1 MFENEL
7 QLSEYP
13 SDVSLNAHI
22 ISHRREIFNYKT
34 YNFMKIYIHPSG
46 LSSENDNLLPE
57 GALFSLKYL
66 LEAGVELSLDAE
78 SLTDHQRALIENES
92 ISTSKFATS
101 EADGIIKKNDLYRFE
116 SDNEVIEEVDTWTEL
131 SRAILFPSRKA
142 SLQRDTKE
150 TRISISINLD
160 GTGESNIST
169 GLNFFDHMLDQIAR
183 HGLIDLELTCDGDLD
198 VDEHHTI
205 EDTAIALGQAIQQ
218 AISENKAGIQRYG
231 FVLPMD
237 EAQATVAIDLSDR
250 PYLRW
255 EVDLEREYVGDF
267 PTEMLEHFYYTIAMN
282 VKATLHVK
290 ATGKNEHHV
299 IESIFKGFAK
309 ALRFAISRNE
319 RIRGILPTTK
329 GTI

>member
-1 MFENEL
+1 
-7 QLSEYP
+7 
-13 SDVSLNAHI
+13 
-22 ISHRREIFNYKT
+22 
-34 YNFMKIYIHPSG
+34 MKIYIHPSA
-46 LSSENDNLLPE
+46 LSSKNNNLLPE
-57 GALFSLKYL
+57 GALFGLKYL
-66 LEAGVELSLDAE
+66 QEAKFELSFEKD
-78 SLTDHQRALIENES
+78 SLSDQQQAFIENES
-92 ISTSKFATS
+92 IGNGSFDPS
-101 EADGIIKKNDLYRFE
+101 EADGIIKKENFYLFE
-116 SDNEVIEEVDTWTEL
+116 TAGEVIETSDNWTGL
-131 SRAILFPSRKA
+131 SRTILFPTRKA
-142 SLQRDTKE
+142 TLQRDTKE
-150 TRISISINLD
+150 TKISVSINLD
-160 GTGESNIST
+160 GTGESRIST
-169 GLNFFDHMLDQIAR
+169 GLSFFDHMLDQIAR

-205 EDTAIALGQAIQQ
+205 EDTAIALGQAIRL

-250 PYLRW
+250 PFLRW

-267 PTEMLEHFYYTIAMN
+267 PTEMLEHFYYTLAMN

-290 ATGKNEHHV
+290 ATGKNEHHI
-299 IESIFKGFAK
+299 IESVFKGFAK

>member
-1 MFENEL
+1 
-7 QLSEYP
+7 
-13 SDVSLNAHI
+13 
-22 ISHRREIFNYKT
+22 
-34 YNFMKIYIHPSG
+34 MKIYIHPTALKS
-46 LSSENDNLLPE
+46 DMKNLLPE
-57 GALFSLKYL
+57 GALFGMKYL
-66 LEAGVELSLDAE
+66 QEAEYNLSFDAG
-78 SLTDHQRALIENES
+78 SLSDHQQKLIENES
-92 ISTSKFATS
+92 ITNSGFGETD
-101 EADGIIKKNDLYRFE
+101 ADGTIIKVDQYIFE
-116 SDNEVIEEVDTWTEL
+116 SDGKTVETAGSWTEIIR
-131 SRAILFPSRKA
+131 SILFPSRKA
-142 SLQRDTKE
+142 EISRDTKE
-150 TRISISINLD
+150 TQISISINLD
-160 GTGESNIST
+160 GTGESNITT

-183 HGLIDLELTCDGDLD
+183 HGLIDLELTCNGDLN

-205 EDTAIALGQAIQQ
+205 EDTAIALGQAIRE

-250 PYLRW
+250 PFLRW
-255 EVDLEREYVGDF
+255 DVDLKREYVGDF
-267 PTEMLEHFYYTIAMN
+267 PTEMLEHFYYTLAMN

>member
-1 MFENEL
+1 MN
-7 QLSEYP
+7 
-13 SDVSLNAHI
+13 
-22 ISHRREIFNYKT
+22 
-34 YNFMKIYIHPSG
+34 IYIHPSA
-46 LSSENDNLLPE
+46 LRSDSELMLPE
-57 GALFSLKYL
+57 GALYGMKYL
-66 LEAGVELSLDAE
+66 QEAGFDLSFDAA
-78 SLTDHQRALIENES
+78 SLSEQQRSLIENES
-92 ISTSKFATS
+92 IVSGGFDAS
-101 EADGIIKKNDLYRFE
+101 EAAGEIKKADSYLFE
-116 SDNEVIEEVDTWTEL
+116 SAGKLIESSEDWTDL
-131 SRAILFPSRKA
+131 TRSILFPSRKA
-142 SLQRDTKE
+142 EIKRDTKE
-150 TRISISINLD
+150 TQISVSINLD
-160 GTGESNIST
+160 GTGKSSINT

-183 HGLIDLELTCDGDLD
+183 HGLIDIELTCDGDLD

-205 EDTAIALGQAIQQ
+205 EDTAIALGQAIRQ

-255 EVDLEREYVGDF
+255 DVDLKREYLGDF
-267 PTEMLEHFYYTIAMN
+267 PAEMLEHFYYTLAMN

-290 ATGKNEHHV
+290 ASGKNEHHIV
-299 IESIFKGFAK
+299 ESVFKGFAR